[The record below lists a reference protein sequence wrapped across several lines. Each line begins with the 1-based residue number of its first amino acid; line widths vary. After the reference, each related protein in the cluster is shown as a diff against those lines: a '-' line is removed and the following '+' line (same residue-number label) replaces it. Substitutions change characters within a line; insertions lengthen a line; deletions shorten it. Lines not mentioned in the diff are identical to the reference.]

1 MCAVAGQAREAI
13 HMSPLSNRLLNFAL
27 LIVSIGSCFLVGEFG
42 LRALG
47 YHGGVSFKIED
58 TILVDDPILNW
69 RHKPNSE
76 FYFGAI
82 VYRFNEKGFRDYDY
96 PSNKNKQTVRIFLA
110 SDSVGFGT
118 NVRLK
123 DAYPKLLESE
133 ANALGTP
140 VRTEVVSYSMPG
152 LSLKQKLHLVER
164 YAPDYDPDLIVI
176 DYVINDVEFESVKM
190 GRGFDL
196 QACAI
201 NLLHLPFPCVWKERL
216 KESAFLFVFQQA
228 IENSL
233 HQVKW
238 EDRNQFYDQVEG
250 DYYHRLYAMKDKQL
264 YLDDWFRRI
273 GEYQKTTGI
282 PVLVPIFPL
291 IYDYDKYKW
300 EDINRLIIQ
309 LCEKN
314 GLRYVSL
321 LDSFKRYPWNELRVQ
336 RGDFTHPSVKGNTV
350 AAEAILSALRTHN
363 MLVQRAISSP
373 LRGAL

>member
-1 MCAVAGQAREAI
+1 
-13 HMSPLSNRLLNFAL
+13 MSQLRSRLLNAAL
-27 LIVSIGSCFLVGEFG
+27 LIVSIGVCFLIGEFG
-42 LRALG
+42 LRSLG

-58 TILVDDPILNW
+58 TIMVDDPILNW

-76 FYFGAI
+76 FYFGDI
-82 VYRFNEKGFRDYDY
+82 VYRFNEKGFRDHVY
-96 PSNKNKQTVRIFLA
+96 PSGKSNQTVRVFLA

-118 NVRLK
+118 NVRME

-133 ANALGTP
+133 VNALGMP
-140 VRTEVVSYSMPG
+140 FRTEVISYSMPG

-176 DYVINDVEFESVKM
+176 DYVINDIEFESVKV
-190 GRGFDL
+190 GRGFDR

-201 NLLHLPFPCVWKERL
+201 KLLHLPFPCVWKERL
-216 KESAFLFVFQQA
+216 KESAFIFALQQA
-228 IENSL
+228 IERSL
-233 HQVKW
+233 HRVQW
-238 EDRNQFYDQVEG
+238 EDRNQFYEQVEG

-273 GEYQKTTGI
+273 GEYQKATGI

-300 EDINRLIIQ
+300 EDINRLIVQ
-309 LCEKN
+309 LCERN
-314 GLRYVSL
+314 GLRYVPL
-321 LDSFKRYPWNELRVQ
+321 LDAFKHHPWNELRVQ

-350 AAEAILSALRTHN
+350 AAEAILDGLRTHN
-363 MLVQRAISSP
+363 MLRQRSTSSS
-373 LRGAL
+373 LRGGAAG